1 MSKNDGEA
9 DLAALAP
16 FSWQQQQ
23 WHQILGQ
30 FRANRL
36 AHSTLVWG
44 ESGLGKVEFINSF
57 SRLMLCQQPTA
68 ERACGSCKSCLLVK
82 NNSHPDLQVLAP
94 EAGSKEI
101 KIDQVRAVTD
111 FVNRTSHAGG
121 AKIAIID
128 RAHRLNISSANA
140 LLKTLEE
147 PSNNTYLFLIT
158 NLPGRLKPTIRS
170 LPDNQSLQIAV
181 VGTINCRRWQRLR
194 MVGLSLP
201 GRFVICRD
209 WLSGRLQ
216 ADVIDSAVQAASNR
230 PLLALELA
238 SSGAVTNRQEFI
250 AALTELSRARA
261 PIQAPVNLANK
272 MGESAAIEYLLWISS
287 ILVKFILTAQMPSAA
302 DDSGVGLCS
311 LFSTA
316 DISRRGLA
324 VALLCYQQ
332 ELSTARKQL
341 MSGANPNPQL
351 IMESLMWRWSEL
363 CRQSLGQ
370 AG

>member
-94 EAGSKEI
+94 EVGSKEI

-140 LLKTLEE
+140 LLNTLEE

-170 LPDNQSLQIAV
+170 R
-181 VGTINCRRWQRLR
+181 CQRLQFI
-194 MVGLSLP
+194 VP
-201 GRFVICRD
+201 TTAICRD

-261 PIQAPVNLANK
+261 PIQAAVNLANK

-287 ILVKFILTAQMPSAA
+287 ILIKCILTAQMPSAA

>member
-94 EAGSKEI
+94 EVGSKEI

-170 LPDNQSLQIAV
+170 R
-181 VGTINCRRWQRLR
+181 CQRLQFT
-194 MVGLSLP
+194 VP
-201 GRFVICRD
+201 TTAICRD

>member
-1 MSKNDGEA
+1 MSENDGET

-82 NNSHPDLQVLAP
+82 NNSHPDLQVIAP

-170 LPDNQSLQIAV
+170 R
-181 VGTINCRRWQRLR
+181 CQRLQFT
-194 MVGLSLP
+194 VP
-201 GRFVICRD
+201 TTAICRD

-287 ILVKFILTAQMPSAA
+287 ILIKCILTAQMPSAA

>member
-1 MSKNDGEA
+1 MSENAGGL
-9 DLAALAP
+9 DLSAAAP
-16 FSWQQQQ
+16 FPWQQQQ
-23 WHQILGQ
+23 WHQMLGQ

-36 AHSTLVWG
+36 AHATLVWG
-44 ESGLGKVEFINSF
+44 ASGLGKAEFVISF

-68 ERACGSCKSCLLVK
+68 ERACGSCKSCLLVESS
-82 NNSHPDLQVLAP
+82 SHPDLQLLAA

-101 KIDQVRAVTD
+101 KIDQVRAVTG

-128 RAHRLNISSANA
+128 QAHRLNNSSANA

-158 NLPGRLKPTIRS
+158 DLPGRLKPTIRS
-170 LPDNQSLQIAV
+170 R
-181 VGTINCRRWQRLR
+181 CQRLQFTA
-194 MVGLSLP
+194 P
-201 GRFVICRD
+201 ATTICRD

-216 ADVIDSAVQAASNR
+216 ADVIDVVVPAAANR

-238 SSGAVTNRQEFI
+238 ASGAVASRAEFI
-250 AALTELSRARA
+250 VALTDLSQARV
-261 PIQAPVNLANK
+261 PIQTPVNLANK

-287 ILVKFILTAQMPSAA
+287 ILIKCVLTEQAPSAA
-302 DDSGVGLCS
+302 DNVGADLCS
-311 LFSTA
+311 AFSA
-316 DISRRGLA
+316 AVISKRDLA
-324 VALLCYQQ
+324 AALLRYQQ

-351 IMESLMWRWSEL
+351 IIESLLWRWSEL
-363 CRQSLGQ
+363 SRQSLRQ
-370 AG
+370 AEMA